1 MYGTFLETLMTKE
14 YNATGFSV
22 LDSPYRDQEA
32 KEGLKKRFKGIS
44 RRLRILMGF
53 SAIRMHVWYI
63 FENLTDQ
70 GHNRTG
76 FAILDSPYKDQ
87 EAKEG
92 LKKRFFIFFLA

>member
-1 MYGTFLETLMTKE
+1 
-14 YNATGFSV
+14 
-22 LDSPYRDQEA
+22 
-32 KEGLKKRFKGIS
+32 
-44 RRLRILMGF
+44 MGF

-70 GHNRTG
+70 GHNITG

>member
-1 MYGTFLETLMTKE
+1 MYGTFLETLITKE

-32 KEGLKKRFKGIS
+32 KEGLKKQFKGIIEETKN
-44 RRLRILMGF
+44 LDGVF
-53 SAIRMHVWYI
+53 SYKDACMVI

-87 EAKEG
+87 EPKEG
-92 LKKRFFIFFLA
+92 LKKRFFIFLA

>member
-1 MYGTFLETLMTKE
+1 MYGTFLETLITKE

-32 KEGLKKRFKGIS
+32 KEGLKNNFKGLMRI
-44 RRLRILMGF
+44 LGILMGF
-53 SAIRMHVWYI
+53 SAIRMHIWYI

-87 EAKEG
+87 EAKKG
-92 LKKRFFIFFLA
+92 LKEIFYFFLA